1 MRSVRTLITT
11 EGKMPE
17 SQIADIER
25 CFKEAPHAGLWLD
38 IEAPDDDD
46 YRMLAE
52 TFKFHPLTIEDIK
65 HQDQRPKI
73 DEYPDYNFAVIFQA
87 DWTDEEVAFR
97 EHHLYVGAHYLIT
110 VHNEPAPALKEL
122 QDRIHKSPALTKGQP
137 AFMTYLVID
146 ALVEELSGSLPPVKR
161 LGIPDAFAKNYGSQ
175 DQLMELYGLQPPGI
189 AAVVRN
195 GLRHRAV

>member
-25 CFKEAPHAGLWLD
+25 CFKDAPHAGLWLD

-52 TFKFHPLTIEDIK
+52 NFKFHPLTIEDIK
-65 HQDQRPKI
+65 HQNQRPKI

-87 DWTDEEVAFR
+87 DWMGDDVAFR
-97 EHHLYVGAHYLIT
+97 EHHLYVGPHWLIS
-110 VHNEPAPALKEL
+110 VHIEPSSVLDARK
-122 QDRIHKSPALTKGQP
+122 DRIAKTPELTKGQP
-137 AFMTYLVID
+137 AFLSSLVID
-146 ALVEELSGSLPPVKR
+146 AL
-161 LGIPDAFAKNYGSQ
+161 
-175 DQLMELYGLQPPGI
+175 
-189 AAVVRN
+189 
-195 GLRHRAV
+195 